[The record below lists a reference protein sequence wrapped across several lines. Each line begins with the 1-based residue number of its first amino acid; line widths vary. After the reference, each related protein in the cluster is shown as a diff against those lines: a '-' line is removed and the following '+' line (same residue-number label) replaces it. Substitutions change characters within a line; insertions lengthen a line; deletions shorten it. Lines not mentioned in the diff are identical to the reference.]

1 MRVGTSHII
10 SLSVLDAALDAFD
23 GLDRDEVWA
32 RGSELVAHL
41 LDGFAALGLEVVTP
55 ADPNGRGSQ
64 ASFRHPRAYAI
75 VQALIDRGVIGD
87 FRSPDIARFGV
98 APLYLSHADIATA
111 LAELADVLEREDL
124 DAYGVRRGEVT

>member
-1 MRVGTSHII
+1 MTRFSGVSDVLRGRI
-10 SLSVLDAALDAFD
+10 SGDSRESPTIGPLRRS
-23 GLDRDEVWA
+23 GIE
-32 RGSELVAHL
+32 GS
-41 LDGFAALGLEVVTP
+41 
-55 ADPNGRGSQ
+55 R
-64 ASFRHPRAYAI
+64 
-75 VQALIDRGVIGD
+75 VIGD